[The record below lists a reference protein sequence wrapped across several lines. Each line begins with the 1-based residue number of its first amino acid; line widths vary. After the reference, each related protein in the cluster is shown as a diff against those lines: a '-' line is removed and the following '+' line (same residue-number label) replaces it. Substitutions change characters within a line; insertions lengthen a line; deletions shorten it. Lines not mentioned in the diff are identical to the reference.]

1 MIKILGL
8 VTQPGTKC
16 QILQML
22 LNDSLLVP
30 SAIIWIDQ
38 YLMMILMT
46 VIIELLMMMMRGYTI
61 SLSKQVAQSVRMD

>member
-1 MIKILGL
+1 LIKILGL

>member
-1 MIKILGL
+1 
-8 VTQPGTKC
+8 
-16 QILQML
+16 ML